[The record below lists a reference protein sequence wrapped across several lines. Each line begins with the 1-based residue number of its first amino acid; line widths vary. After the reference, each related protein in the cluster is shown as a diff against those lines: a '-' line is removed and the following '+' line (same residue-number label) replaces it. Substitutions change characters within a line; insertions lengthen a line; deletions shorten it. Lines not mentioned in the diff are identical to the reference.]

1 MLSFPY
7 PKIIFFKSAKLTN
20 FRSESKIHLK
30 ITEKKKFKKH
40 EKNRL
45 RNTNEKDDAGY
56 FLKVSK
62 KNLTKKHFFNNFTGY
77 YCTQI
82 RAIAKH
88 IL

>member
-1 MLSFPY
+1 M
-7 PKIIFFKSAKLTN
+7 K
-20 FRSESKIHLK
+20 
-30 ITEKKKFKKH
+30 
-40 EKNRL
+40 KNRL

-62 KNLTKKHFFNNFTGY
+62 KNLTKKHFFNKFTGY

-82 RAIAKH
+82 LAIAKH

>member
-1 MLSFPY
+1 MK
-7 PKIIFFKSAKLTN
+7 KIDCGI
-20 FRSESKIHLK
+20 RM
-30 ITEKKKFKKH
+30 KKMMQVI
-40 EKNRL
+40 
-45 RNTNEKDDAGY
+45 

-62 KNLTKKHFFNNFTGY
+62 KNLTKKHFFNNFTGC